1 MRAKARPGR
10 GRRRGIGALLTLMS
24 FGAAGAAAQE
34 LNPRAYAPMPT
45 GGNIAMLSYG
55 RSSGGVLFDPSLPVE
70 DVHAVINA
78 GALLYGHSFGLFG
91 RSANVVVALP
101 YAWGEMSGLLA
112 GEYQRLTRSGLA
124 DIRGQLSV
132 NLLGGPALAPR
143 EFVKHRPRTIL
154 GLSLAVAAPTGQY
167 DPAKLVNIGSNRW
180 SVKPEVGFSRTKGR
194 WYLEL
199 YSGVWIFGTNDDFFG
214 GSVRKQDPIGTFQAH
229 VSYTFK
235 PRLWLAGD
243 ATFYTGGRTTVDGT
257 AKADLQSNS
266 RLGAALALPVG
277 RRSALKVSW
286 STGFTTRIGA
296 DFSSIGVGFQT
307 VWQGRP

>member
-1 MRAKARPGR
+1 VARE
-10 GRRRGIGALLTLMS
+10 GIAVLLPVLLLA
-24 FGAAGAAAQE
+24 AAGAAAQE

-45 GGNIAMLSYG
+45 GMNIAMLSYG

-70 DVHAVINA
+70 DVRAVINS

-91 RSANVVVALP
+91 RSANAVVALP

-124 DIRGQLSV
+124 DLRGQLTV
-132 NLLGGPALAPR
+132 NLFGGPALAPR
-143 EFVKHRPRTIL
+143 EFVRYRPRTIL

-199 YSGVWIFGTNDDFFG
+199 YGGVWIFGTNGDYYG
-214 GSVRKQDPIGTFQAH
+214 GSVREQDPLGTFQAH

-243 ATFYTGGRTTVDGT
+243 ATFYTGGRTMVNGT
-257 AKADLQSNS
+257 AKADVQGNS
-266 RLGAALALPVG
+266 RVGAALALPVG
-277 RRSALKVSW
+277 RQSALKVSW
-286 STGFTTRIGA
+286 SNGFTTRIGA
-296 DFSSIGVGFQT
+296 DFNSIGVAFQT
-307 VWQGRP
+307 VWHGRP